1 MILSPAIAN
10 GRLTNMP
17 SEANKFNFSSVD
29 KSFNL
34 SFNPSSL
41 YLAPWV
47 LNNLLTSTPVLS
59 IISSNSFSWCCVV
72 QYQLVRNL
80 RHVYPKCNL
89 NDIKFNHSDV
99 TSYSVLI

>member
-1 MILSPAIAN
+1 MILSRPIAN

-59 IISSNSFSWCCVV
+59 IISSNSFLVGVCCT
-72 QYQLVRNL
+72 
-80 RHVYPKCNL
+80 
-89 NDIKFNHSDV
+89 ISIG
-99 TSYSVLI
+99 S

>member
-1 MILSPAIAN
+1 
-10 GRLTNMP
+10 MP

-59 IISSNSFSWCCVV
+59 IISSNSF
-72 QYQLVRNL
+72 
-80 RHVYPKCNL
+80 
-89 NDIKFNHSDV
+89 
-99 TSYSVLI
+99 